1 MMAGCNYGT
10 FFVILGTRFGFEQF
24 SSEIDNN

>member
-1 MMAGCNYGT
+1 MAGCNNGT
-10 FFVILGTRFGFEQF
+10 FFVILGTGFENEQI